1 MYSYDVVYRLLQKS
15 ATTLYYSL
23 LNIESHMFYLLDD
36 ETRVVLETDA
46 HNRGDYINASFI
58 NVRKT

>member
-1 MYSYDVVYRLLQKS
+1 MIY
-15 ATTLYYSL
+15 
-23 LNIESHMFYLLDD
+23 FLDD

-58 NVRKT
+58 NVRKTKIQESPIQMYINISYC